1 MPHSKRTNFSPDIIL
16 FKMRRKVL
24 LFILCLGLA
33 GCITTS
39 KGKKVEELEK
49 RVSNL
54 QGSLLERDEII
65 IKRDVVV
72 RELQTSLKES
82 ERQLN
87 EKDTKIQELR
97 EKLEMFG
104 VFEK

>member
-1 MPHSKRTNFSPDIIL
+1 MSRSKRTNSSSDIIL

-65 IKRDVVV
+65 LKRDVVV
-72 RELQTSLKES
+72 RKLQASLTES

>member
-1 MPHSKRTNFSPDIIL
+1 
-16 FKMRRKVL
+16 MRRKVL

-39 KGKKVEELEK
+39 KGKKVEELEEC
-49 RVSNL
+49 VSTL

-65 IKRDVVV
+65 LKRDVVV
-72 RELQTSLKES
+72 RELQASLKES
-82 ERQLN
+82 ERQLD
-87 EKDTKIQELR
+87 EKDAKILQLR